1 MIKRR
6 VTGCL
11 RERKCRTAVFGD
23 KMKGKRRAGFHR
35 EKGSPPGEGNGRLN
49 YGALVGRAFFLSPR
63 ISGVGRSARTAG
75 RLLAGCV
82 SCFSPPGPSIF
93 QSRRNSPRLSHA
105 LTAPGGKRAFRLCYL
120 VKKVM
125 LNHATGRGSCSC
137 PEPFSTPG
145 FLGVCSRQR
154 SPFLRYSSSHL
165 RRVTLCTV
173 TSAL

>member
-1 MIKRR
+1 MQNC
-6 VTGCL
+6 GFWGQD
-11 RERKCRTAVFGD
+11 ERQAARGV
-23 KMKGKRRAGFHR
+23 
-35 EKGSPPGEGNGRLN
+35 SPGEGLTAGRRKWPLE
-49 YGALVGRAFFLSPR
+49 LWCTGRECSFLSPR

-120 VKKVM
+120 VKKAM

-137 PEPFSTPG
+137 PEPLSTPG

-165 RRVTLCTV
+165 RRLTLCTV